1 MCRGGVCGGLTC
13 AWLSQTMTT
22 PAVAGSSVVA
32 NAPAPVPASAPSK
45 VSVEPAAA
53 AVTASTA
60 AVAAAPAAGASAPG
74 IDCMHVVDSVDDD
87 VGVLMKVELSI
98 YLSIYM

>member
-1 MCRGGVCGGLTC
+1 
-13 AWLSQTMTT
+13 MTT
-22 PAVAGSSVVA
+22 PAVAGSPVVA

-60 AVAAAPAAGASAPG
+60 AVAAPAPAPATAASSPG
-74 IDCMHVVDSVDDD
+74 IDCMHVVDSVEDD